1 MGAALA
7 ADVFAELV
15 RDPPAEV
22 RAQAGSA
29 MRLARIEALNSA
41 IAIGND
47 EAHVDRLDL
56 LEMLDDAKEW
66 CSRGEP

>member
-7 ADVFAELV
+7 ADVLTALV
-15 RDPPAEV
+15 REAPAEV
-22 RAQAGSA
+22 RAVAGSA
-29 MRLARIEALNSA
+29 VRMARIEALNSA

-56 LEMLDDAKEW
+56 LEMLDAAKEW
-66 CSRGEP
+66 CSRVDP